1 MGWQRGRA
9 DIVTGVVDTSG
20 HLDVAGENACVKK
33 ERNISLLIQVDA
45 DTCILPVI
53 ISRET
58 AITFP
63 FHDIFSHG
71 AIRQTT

>member
-9 DIVTGVVDTSG
+9 DIVTGVVDASG

-33 ERNISLLIQVDA
+33 ERNILLLLKVYGDA
-45 DTCILPVI
+45 RVLLVI
-53 ISRET
+53 ISREVS
-58 AITFP
+58 ITFP